1 MPNEK
6 PNGEDIF
13 IREKIEYFVS
23 LKMRSEVMRVLKE
36 NFTISER
43 LIIEEKIADK
53 EGGNN

>member
-6 PNGEDIF
+6 PNSEDIF
-13 IREKIEYFVS
+13 IREKIEYFVP
-23 LKMRSEVMRVLKE
+23 LNMRSEVMRVLKK
-36 NFTISER
+36 NFEISER